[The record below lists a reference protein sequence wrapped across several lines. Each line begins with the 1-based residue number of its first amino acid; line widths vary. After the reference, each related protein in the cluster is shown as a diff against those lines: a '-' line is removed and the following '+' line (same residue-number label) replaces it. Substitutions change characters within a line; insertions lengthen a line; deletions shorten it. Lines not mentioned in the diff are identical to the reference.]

1 MAKQSGIFPLEGS
14 LGNVTF
20 YKSEDG
26 FLIREKGGVSKER
39 IATDPKFARTRE
51 NNSQFSLNAKAG
63 KLLRD
68 SVTALLKKA
77 KDRRVS
83 SRLSKVMSE
92 IAKYDH
98 TSVRGQKKAAI
109 ALKNPEAC
117 AILKGF
123 NFNNNAIMETVLA
136 AKYTVDSTNGKISF
150 SSLIPEEQVNAPSG
164 ATHVGF
170 RSGFASVNFAT
181 GQTQTEYSEKAM
193 LPLNLTPATVTLNPG
208 TVPNTGLEAKQ
219 ITVLLVEFYQELDG
233 ILYPLM
239 NGGHNALSII
249 EIV

>member
-1 MAKQSGIFPLEGS
+1 MAKQSGIFPIEGS
-14 LGNVTF
+14 IGNVTF
-20 YKSEDG
+20 YKTEDG

-68 SVTALLKKA
+68 SVAALLKKG

-98 TSVRGQKKAAI
+98 ISVRGQKKVAI
-109 ALKNPEAC
+109 ALEDPEAC
-117 AILKGF
+117 VILKGF
-123 NFNNNAIMETVLA
+123 NFNNNAIMETVLS
-136 AKYTVDSTNGKISF
+136 AKYTADTTTGIVSIASI
-150 SSLIPEEQVNAPSG
+150 IPEEQVNAPNG
-164 ATHVGF
+164 ATHVSF
-170 RSGFASVNFAT
+170 HSGFAAINFTT
-181 GQTQTEYSEKAM
+181 GLTETNYSQKVM
-193 LPLNLTPATVTLNPG
+193 LPLNLTPATITLDPNGMPDTG
-208 TVPNTGLEAKQ
+208 TDAKLV
-219 ITVLLVEFYQELDG
+219 IVLLLEFYQELDG
-233 ILYPLM
+233 VKYPLM
-239 NGGHNALSII
+239 NGSHNALSIL